1 MEEGKSELKTASG
14 YKKLSSNCLVLWR
27 KLWFVEEGKRGELWI
42 VEKGK
47 KGKFHL
53 CGERQG
59 GQGSVL
65 VIGALPRARLCCSF
79 IGLCL

>member
-1 MEEGKSELKTASG
+1 M
-14 YKKLSSNCLVLWR
+14 
-27 KLWFVEEGKRGELWI
+27 EEGKRGELWI

-65 VIGALPRARLCCSF
+65 VIGALLRARCLLLTTSVTEYQEFEGCSRVPALGMF
-79 IGLCL
+79 